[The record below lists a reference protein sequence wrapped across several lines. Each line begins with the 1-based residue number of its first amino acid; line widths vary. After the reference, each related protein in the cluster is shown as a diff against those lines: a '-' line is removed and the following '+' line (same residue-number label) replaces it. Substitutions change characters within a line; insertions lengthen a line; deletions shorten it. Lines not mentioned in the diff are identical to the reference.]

1 MPPKP
6 DEIQKL
12 MPLVQYSDGWY
23 LTHYT
28 GDETTYPMWATIEGS
43 FKAVQSNGEFLD
55 RKFDAVPDGWDGGTV
70 AAATTFEECQEIKK
84 EVEQIGLAIGALD
97 IKQLTE
103 KLDKIIYMLDHR
115 AQ

>member
-6 DEIQKL
+6 PNEVKYL
-12 MPLVQYSDGWY
+12 MPLIQGSSGWC
-23 LTHYT
+23 LVDF
-28 GDETTYPMWATIEGS
+28 GDPVAYPMWDTILGS

-55 RKFDAVPDGWDGGTV
+55 RKFAQLPDDWSGNGLTIQQDNTLRDVDFTV
-70 AAATTFEECQEIKK
+70 ARI
-84 EVEQIGLAIGALD
+84 EQKIDALNLD
-97 IKQLTE
+97 ALNA